1 VLRNRPKKETGAGF
15 NITLGQRGRVLTM
28 RKTSRGFTLIEILV
42 VVVIMAIAAML
53 AVPLFSS
60 VGDIQLQAAADLIA
74 ADLEYAK
81 SMSITKGQSYS
92 VLFDKGAE
100 SYSVREPDGTI
111 ALHPVNIGSNYE
123 VNFSTDSRLNQVDIF
138 DVSFDGGNEVKFDSI
153 GNALNA
159 SGGSLASNG
168 TIILHADGET
178 KTVQVKRKT
187 GYISII

>member
-1 VLRNRPKKETGAGF
+1 
-15 NITLGQRGRVLTM
+15 M
-28 RKTSRGFTLIEILV
+28 RKTSRGFTLIEILI

-60 VGDIQLQAAADLIA
+60 AGDIQLQAAADLIA

-92 VLFDKGAE
+92 VLFNKTTE

-111 ALHPVNIGSNYE
+111 APHPVNIGSNYE
-123 VNFSTDSRLNQVDIF
+123 VNFATDGRLNQVDIY
-138 DVSFDGGNEVKFDSI
+138 DVSFDGDSEVKFDSI
-153 GNALNA
+153 GSALNA
-159 SGGSLASNG
+159 SGGSLSSNG

-178 KTVQVKRKT
+178 KTIRVRRQT

>member
-1 VLRNRPKKETGAGF
+1 
-15 NITLGQRGRVLTM
+15 M

-60 VGDIQLQAAADLIA
+60 AGDIQLQAAADLIA

-81 SMSITKGQSYS
+81 SMSIT
-92 VLFDKGAE
+92 LFDKGAE